1 MLAYEHAFLLWGGQP
16 PPPVSDPSSR
26 PTRSI
31 SPVLLYPVPR
41 APQSGWDTERG
52 GGGSTTI
59 VGKSWRHF
67 VQYCVVPKS
76 VFDGGYR
83 LPPPASDPSNRP
95 MRSIP
100 PVMLLLPPCLVRRNR
115 DGREGWCPPA
125 HRQLSTQVK
134 MSVTVPMCANPS
146 PCPTPGTGHGRQRYT
161 TASSSSRAARS
172 RRRSTRQRYRP
183 LRSLSPP
190 PPHPN

>member
-1 MLAYEHAFLLWGGQP
+1 MLFCFGADSHPRPCPTPAAALHGQYHLCCYTP
-16 PPPVSDPSSR
+16 CLVRRNRDG
-26 PTRSI
+26 I
-31 SPVLLYPVPR
+31 
-41 APQSGWDTERG
+41 QRG